1 MKNMESEYGK
11 FAKDVKEYLSLR
23 YDLLRIEILE
33 KLSKIIALIVVLFVA
48 VVLGLAALIYFSFVF
63 AFALK
68 EACGSAVPGF
78 LSIGGFFSLLLIL
91 LIIFRKQLVLNPL
104 IRIIGGILFH
114 NDNTE
119 RQTASTKKEENQ
131 NNGNNEHT

>member
-78 LSIGGFFSLLLIL
+78 MAIGGFFVLLLAVL
-91 LIIFRKQLVLNPL
+91 SVFRKQIVLNPL
-104 IRIIGGILFH
+104 IRVIGGILFREDKE
-114 NDNTE
+114 NDGGIPG
-119 RQTASTKKEENQ
+119 KKEEQAND
-131 NNGNNEHT
+131 GNK